1 MVDVVV
7 VVVGFKIVR
16 FYIIRDG
23 WDRNPPLMP
32 SNFPNSNGACV
43 CVCVYV
49 CMCVCAVHM
58 LNVSW
63 IDIQEIWIFVVSGSG
78 RIKQSCLRA
87 RKSAKKKWICF
98 PMTPIARGNA
108 NNFSLSLPLSPSSPP
123 SPGLTHNNTIINTA
137 RRLLLIELLSLS
149 TVPSN
154 GIAYTERYYPISHQS
169 ALAHD
174 LSCLT
179 FRYYIVLEQALRLY
193 YVILRIWTFSWLWS
207 AALTKRKQQQSK
219 IWSGWHLKV

>member
-1 MVDVVV
+1 MDICRQWIWTDKTILFERAIKRKEKV
-7 VVVGFKIVR
+7 
-16 FYIIRDG
+16 
-23 WDRNPPLMP
+23 NL
-32 SNFPNSNGACV
+32 FPHDSHCTGK
-43 CVCVYV
+43 
-49 CMCVCAVHM
+49 
-58 LNVSW
+58 
-63 IDIQEIWIFVVSGSG
+63 
-78 RIKQSCLRA
+78 RKQLL
-87 RKSAKKKWICF
+87 
-98 PMTPIARGNA
+98 
-108 NNFSLSLPLSPSSPP
+108 SLSLPLSPSSPP

-193 YVILRIWTFSWLWS
+193 YVILRI
-207 AALTKRKQQQSK
+207 
-219 IWSGWHLKV
+219 